1 MAATITLSRMDL
13 FPASKKVKVF
23 EWQRNGTLTGPQVA
37 ELVKNNT
44 TTLPFVGNPESW
56 KPKPVKL
63 AEPEVN
69 SEGLL
74 TLEGV
79 QVGQEYLLWQTI
91 NSQGSYEATDGVL
104 NATTTLTSATAGFTS
119 IMVGQP
125 VRGTGF
131 APGTKVA
138 EYVSTTEVKLSI
150 AAEVTAS
157 SVTFTVGEPNRYLTV
172 RVPVSAKD
180 GSIVI
185 GSKKTVSVATTTTAV
200 VAANSTREGI
210 QITNSDATNIVY
222 LQLGSGSA
230 VLKEGIY
237 LAPKGG
243 TWDGLIG
250 PAVWTGAV
258 QGIAES
264 GTCVVTVAEV

>member
-23 EWQRNGTLTGPQVA
+23 EWQRNGTLTGPQVG
-37 ELVKNNT
+37 ELIKNNT
-44 TTLPFVGNPESW
+44 STLPFVGNPESW
-56 KPKPVKL
+56 KPKPTKL

-79 QVGQEYLLWQTI
+79 QVGQEYLIWQTI
-91 NSQGSYEATDGVL
+91 NAQGSYEATDGVL
-104 NATTTLTSATAGFTS
+104 NATTTLTSATAGFTA
-119 IMVGQP
+119 IQVGQP
-125 VRGTGF
+125 VRGIGI
-131 APGTKVA
+131 APGTRVA

-172 RVPVSAKD
+172 KVPVSAKD

-185 GSKKTVSVATTTTAV
+185 GSKKTVTVTTSDTAV
-200 VAANSTREGI
+200 IAANATREGL
-210 QITNSDATNIVY
+210 QITNTDATNIVY
-222 LQLGSGSA
+222 LQLGATA
-230 VLKEGIY
+230 VAGEGIY

-250 PAVWTGAV
+250 PTVWTGAV
-258 QGIAES
+258 RAIALVASCVVSIAE
-264 GTCVVTVAEV
+264 V